1 MSSNAGQRDEFRSEF
16 GAEGGQRLSG
26 ANRNAEK
33 RMNSAQQEQR
43 TQIPADA
50 TRLRRTYARYRDTT
64 RSLRVPA
71 SRQSR
76 HGLDWL
82 NFFVADMQT
91 GYGSFVAYYLAGLGW
106 SQGAIGL
113 ALTVDNLLAVLGQIP
128 GGALADS
135 TTRKRGL
142 AALAIIA
149 IAVASFVLALASN
162 RWLIY
167 GAQGLHGLTAGV
179 TTGAIASISLG
190 LVQRGAVSYRVGR
203 NYRFSAAGNALTA
216 AAMGLA
222 GNYLG
227 LPMIFIVAA
236 VLCVPAL
243 VALAAIR
250 PNEID
255 YARARNAGV
264 GEAATRFHRVWDL
277 RKNHL
282 LFIFAGTLVLFQLAD
297 AAMLPAISARL
308 GHDHHNAAVSSTLM
322 MGILII
328 VPQIVVALL
337 APWVGYY
344 SERFGRKPL
353 LLVGLGAQVLR
364 AAVLALFDNYPA
376 FVIAQF
382 LDGISGAVIGVL
394 TLLLIADITAGS
406 GRFNL
411 ARGTVATM
419 SSIAASFSTTAF
431 GFLIERFGDSIGFL
445 LMGVAA
451 ASSAFVVVAL
461 LPETKPTKYA
471 D

>member
-1 MSSNAGQRDEFRSEF
+1 
-16 GAEGGQRLSG
+16 
-26 ANRNAEK
+26 
-33 RMNSAQQEQR
+33 MNSAQQEER

-50 TRLRRTYARYRDTT
+50 SRLRRTYARYRDTT

-264 GEAATRFHRVWDL
+264 GESATRFHRVWDL

-282 LFIFAGTLVLFQLAD
+282 LFIFAGALVLFQLAD

>member
-1 MSSNAGQRDEFRSEF
+1 MPGNRTST
-16 GAEGGQRLSG
+16 AE
-26 ANRNAEK
+26 
-33 RMNSAQQEQR
+33 QEGR
-43 TQIPADA
+43 AQIPP
-50 TRLRRTYARYRDTT
+50 RLRQTYTRYRDAS

-135 TTRKRGL
+135 TTHKRRL

-149 IAVASFVLALASN
+149 IAVASLVLALAPN
-162 RWLIY
+162 PWLIY

-179 TTGAIASISLG
+179 TTAAIASISLG
-190 LVQRGAVSYRVGR
+190 LVQRAAVSYRVGR

-216 AAMGLA
+216 AGMGLA
-222 GNYLG
+222 GSYLG
-227 LPMIFIVAA
+227 LPTIFIVAA
-236 VLCVPAL
+236 VLCLPAL
-243 VALAAIR
+243 VALYAIR

-255 YARARNAGV
+255 YARARNAGA
-264 GEAATRFHRVWDL
+264 GEAAKFHRVWDL

-282 LFIFAGTLVLFQLAD
+282 LFIFAGALVLFQLAD
-297 AAMLPAISARL
+297 AAILPAMSARL
-308 GHDHHNAAVSSTLM
+308 AHDHHNPAISSTMM
-322 MGILII
+322 MGILVII
-328 VPQIVVALL
+328 PQIVVALL
-337 APWVGYY
+337 APWVGFY

-353 LLVGLGAQVLR
+353 LLVGLGAQAVR
-364 AAVLALFDNYPA
+364 ASALALFDNYPA
-376 FVIAQF
+376 FFIAQF

-394 TLLLIADITAGS
+394 TLLLITDITTGS

-411 ARGTVATM
+411 ARGMVATM
-419 SSIAASFSTTAF
+419 SSIAASVSTTAF
-431 GFLIERFGDSIGFL
+431 GFLIERFGDPIGFL
-445 LMGVAA
+445 AMGVAGA
-451 ASSAFVVVAL
+451 ASALVVLVL
-461 LPETKPTKYA
+461 LPETKPTKYI

>member
-1 MSSNAGQRDEFRSEF
+1 MQGH
-16 GAEGGQRLSG
+16 GTTTAEQGTKGRAHSP
-26 ANRNAEK
+26 R
-33 RMNSAQQEQR
+33 
-43 TQIPADA
+43 DA
-50 TRLRRTYARYRDTT
+50 TRMRRTYARYRDAS

-76 HGLDWL
+76 YGLDWL

-106 SQGAIGL
+106 SQGTIGL
-113 ALTVDNLLAVLGQIP
+113 ALTADNLLAVVGQIP

-149 IAVASFVLALASN
+149 IAVASLVLALMPN
-162 RWLIY
+162 PWLIY

-179 TTGAIASISLG
+179 TTAAIASISLG

-216 AAMGLA
+216 AGMGLA
-222 GNYLG
+222 GSYLG
-227 LPMIFIVAA
+227 MPTVFIVAA
-236 VLCVPAL
+236 ALCVPAL
-243 VALAAIR
+243 LALTTIR
-250 PNEID
+250 PKEID
-255 YARARNAGV
+255 YARARNAGA
-264 GEAATRFHRVWDL
+264 GESATKFHRVWDL
-277 RKNHL
+277 RKNRL
-282 LFIFAGTLVLFQLAD
+282 LFIFAGALVLFQLAD
-297 AAMLPAISARL
+297 AAMLPAITARL
-308 GHDHHNAAVSSTLM
+308 GHDHQNHAISSTMM
-322 MGILII
+322 MGILVI
-328 VPQIVVALL
+328 VPQIAVALL

-353 LLVGLGAQVLR
+353 LLVGLGAQAAR
-364 AAVLALFDNYPA
+364 AAALALFDNYPA
-376 FVIAQF
+376 FVLAQL

-411 ARGTVATM
+411 ARGMVATM
-419 SSIAASFSTTAF
+419 SSIAASISTTAF

-445 LMGVAA
+445 AMGMAAA
-451 ASSAFVVVAL
+451 ASALVVLVL
-461 LPETKPTKYA
+461 LPETKPTKYT

>member
-1 MSSNAGQRDEFRSEF
+1 
-16 GAEGGQRLSG
+16 
-26 ANRNAEK
+26 
-33 RMNSAQQEQR
+33 
-43 TQIPADA
+43 
-50 TRLRRTYARYRDTT
+50 
-64 RSLRVPA
+64 
-71 SRQSR
+71 
-76 HGLDWL
+76 L

-106 SQGAIGL
+106 SQGTIGL

-149 IAVASFVLALASN
+149 IAVASLVLAFAPN
-162 RWLIY
+162 PWLIY

-179 TTGAIASISLG
+179 TTAAIASISLG

-203 NYRFSAAGNALTA
+203 NYRFSAAGNAFTA

-227 LPMIFIVAA
+227 LPTIFIVAA
-236 VLCVPAL
+236 VLCIPAL
-243 VALAAIR
+243 AALAAIR

-264 GEAATRFHRVWDL
+264 GEASTRFHHVWDL

-282 LFIFAGTLVLFQLAD
+282 LFIFAGALVLFQLAD

-308 GHDHHNAAVSSTLM
+308 GHDHHNEAVSSTM
-322 MGILII
+322 MMEILII

-344 SERFGRKPL
+344 SERLGRKPL

-411 ARGTVATM
+411 ARGMVATM

-431 GFLIERFGDSIGFL
+431 GFLIERFGDRIGFL
-445 LMGVAA
+445 AMGMAA
-451 ASSAFVVVAL
+451 AAAAL
-461 LPETKPTKYA
+461 A
-471 D
+471 GC